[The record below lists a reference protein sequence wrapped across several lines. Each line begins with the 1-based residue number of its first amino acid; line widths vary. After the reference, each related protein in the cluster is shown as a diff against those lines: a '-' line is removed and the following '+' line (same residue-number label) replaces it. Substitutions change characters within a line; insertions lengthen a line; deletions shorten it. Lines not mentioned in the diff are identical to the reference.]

1 MIGLQPE
8 LIPYDLLLTVTR
20 WAVGLISGTL
30 LAGVWLIIAWPKS
43 RRGAVFGP
51 MFDFL
56 RSLPVL
62 AMIPF
67 FQLQFGTDETG
78 KLLLVAIVT
87 SFPLWIAMY
96 ERLRDA
102 DVELSRLA
110 ASWSHSRRLS
120 ASHYY
125 VPLIF
130 NGFATGVTVSIGIGW
145 LVVVGAEML
154 GSQSVGPFAGGI
166 GVKLFLA
173 VDRSRLDLAFYY
185 LMVFGILGSLSSKGW
200 ALLLARVVR
209 PRLRISEL

>member
-8 LIPYDLLLTVTR
+8 LMPYDVLLTVAR
-20 WAVGLISGTL
+20 WAVGLICGTL
-30 LAGVWLIIAWPKS
+30 LAGLWLIIAWPKS

-51 MFDFL
+51 VLDFL

-62 AMIPF
+62 GMIPF
-67 FQLQFGTDETG
+67 FQFQFGTDETG
-78 KLLLVAIVT
+78 KLLLIAIVT

-96 ERLRDA
+96 ARLRDA

-110 ASWSHSRRLS
+110 ASWSHTRRLS
-120 ASHYY
+120 VRHYY

-154 GSQSVGPFAGGI
+154 GSQSDGPFAGGV

-173 VDRSRLDLAFYY
+173 ESASRRDLAFYY
-185 LMVFGILGSLSSKGW
+185 LMLFGALGLLSSKMW
-200 ALLLARVVR
+200 TLLLTHFVR
-209 PRLRISEL
+209 PRLRISEF